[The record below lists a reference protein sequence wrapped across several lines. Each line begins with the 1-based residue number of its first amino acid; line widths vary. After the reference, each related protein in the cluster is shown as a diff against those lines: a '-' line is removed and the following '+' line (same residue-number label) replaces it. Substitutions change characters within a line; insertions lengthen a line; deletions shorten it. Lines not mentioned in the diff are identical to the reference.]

1 MELTDQVIE
10 LGYKLA
16 KHYLWKMGRRD
27 IDYQD
32 LAHEAFI
39 RLAKTKPLPEEYIK
53 RKICWTIKSA
63 FRDLY
68 TNTTNRKHDV
78 MIGAWHSP
86 VENYVL
92 HENTTDAADE
102 FWCAFKRLYA
112 IKPQYAQLLADMRS
126 LQEIAEER
134 KVSKQA
140 INQQQLRARQMLEEL
155 LETAA

>member
-1 MELTDQVIE
+1 MELTDHIVE

-27 IDYQD
+27 IDFQD

-39 RLAKTKPLPEEYIK
+39 RLAKTRQLPEEYIK
-53 RKICWTIKSA
+53 RKIYWTIKSV
-63 FRDLY
+63 FRDIY
-68 TNTTNRKHDV
+68 TNTTHRKHDV
-78 MIGAWHSP
+78 MLGAWHSP
-86 VENYVL
+86 IDPYVL

-102 FWCAFKRLYA
+102 FWCAFKRLHA
-112 IKPQYAQLLADMRS
+112 IKPQYVELLADTRS

-140 INQQQLRARQMLEEL
+140 INQQQLRARQMLQEF

>member
-1 MELTDQVIE
+1 MELTNQITE

-16 KHYLWKMGRRD
+16 KQYLYKMGRRD
-27 IDYQD
+27 IDFQD

-39 RLAKTKPLPEEYIK
+39 RLARTKPVPEQFIWQK
-53 RKICWTIKSA
+53 VLWTIKSV

-68 TNTTNRKHDV
+68 TNTTHRKHDV
-78 MIGAWHSP
+78 MLGAWHSP
-86 VENYVL
+86 IDPYVL

-112 IKPQYAQLLADMRS
+112 IKPQYAQLLADMRT

-140 INQQQLRARQMLEEL
+140 INQQQIRARQMLEEL